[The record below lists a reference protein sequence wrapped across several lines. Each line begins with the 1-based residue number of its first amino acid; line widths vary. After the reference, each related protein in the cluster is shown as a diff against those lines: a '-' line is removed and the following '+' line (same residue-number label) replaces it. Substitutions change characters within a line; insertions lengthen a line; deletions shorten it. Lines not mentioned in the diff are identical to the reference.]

1 MKIGLLSYRSHPY
14 SGGQGIYVKH
24 LSKALSYLGHE
35 VSVLSGQPYPEL
47 DDSIKLIKIPS
58 LGMFETED
66 RMKLFSLRLLFKPLE
81 LYEWLNVMTGGFPE
95 PYTYGIRV
103 YKYLKSNKKDFDVI
117 LDNQS
122 LCGSLLKIQE
132 ILPLAVTIHH
142 PITKDHKLEMENAAN
157 WKEKLSSMRWHNF
170 LPMQKRVAPKLN
182 KIICVSGPS
191 KEDII
196 KEFLVDDKKIE
207 VILNGIDI
215 DKFVPGSKDL
225 VQVNKIITTASADI
239 PLKGL
244 KYLILALPK
253 ILKSFPKTTLTVIG
267 KSPSNSE
274 VSKIIDKLDLNNI
287 ISFRSG
293 ISEDEIVHLYHSSE
307 IAVIPSLY
315 EGFGFGAGE
324 AMACGVPLIS
334 THSGGLKEV
343 VGESAVE
350 IMPSSAEEIEK
361 AVINLFNNREK
372 MKELSEKGRQRMESK
387 FDWKLAASSYESSF
401 KDVIKAFNNEH
412 HKVQKT

>member
-1 MKIGLLSYRSHPY
+1 MKIGLLSYRSHPH

-24 LSKALSYLGHE
+24 LSKALSDLGHE

-47 DDSIKLIKIPS
+47 DDAVELIKIPS

-66 RMKLFSLRLLFKPLE
+66 RVRLFSLKLLLKPLD
-81 LYEWLNVMTGGFPE
+81 LYEWLTVMTGGFPE
-95 PYTYGIRV
+95 PYTYGRRV
-103 YKYLKSNKKDFDVI
+103 YKYLKSSKNDFDII

-122 LCGSLLKIQE
+122 LCGYLLKIQE
-132 ILPLAVTIHH
+132 FLPLVVTIHH
-142 PITKDHKLEMENAAN
+142 PITKDHKLEMENAVN
-157 WKEKLSSMRWHNF
+157 WKEKISSMRWHNF

-182 KIICVSGPS
+182 KIISVSSPS

-207 VILNGIDI
+207 VIPNGIDI
-215 DKFVPGSKDL
+215 DKFVPGSEDL
-225 VQVNKIITTASADI
+225 VQVNRIITTASADI

-244 KYLILALPK
+244 KYLILALPE
-253 ILKSFPKTTLTVIG
+253 ILRVFPKTTLTVIG

-287 ISFRSG
+287 INFSSG

-334 THSGGLKEV
+334 THAGGLKEV

-350 IMPSSAEEIEK
+350 IMPYSSEEIEK

-372 MKELSEKGRQRMESK
+372 RKELSKKGRQRMENK
-387 FDWKLAASSYESSF
+387 FNWKLAAISYESSF
-401 KDVIKAFNNEH
+401 KDVIKTFNNEH
-412 HKVQKT
+412 HKV

>member
-24 LSKALSYLGHE
+24 LSKALSDLGHE

-47 DDSIKLIKIPS
+47 DDAIELIKIPS
-58 LGMFETED
+58 LGMFETGD
-66 RMKLFSLRLLFKPLE
+66 RMKLFSLKLLFKPLD
-81 LYEWLNVMTGGFPE
+81 LYEWLTVMTGGFPE
-95 PYTYGIRV
+95 PYTYGRRV

-239 PLKGL
+239 PLKCL
-244 KYLILALPK
+244 
-253 ILKSFPKTTLTVIG
+253 
-267 KSPSNSE
+267 
-274 VSKIIDKLDLNNI
+274 
-287 ISFRSG
+287 
-293 ISEDEIVHLYHSSE
+293 
-307 IAVIPSLY
+307 
-315 EGFGFGAGE
+315 
-324 AMACGVPLIS
+324 
-334 THSGGLKEV
+334 
-343 VGESAVE
+343 
-350 IMPSSAEEIEK
+350 
-361 AVINLFNNREK
+361 
-372 MKELSEKGRQRMESK
+372 
-387 FDWKLAASSYESSF
+387 
-401 KDVIKAFNNEH
+401 
-412 HKVQKT
+412 

>member
-24 LSKALSYLGHE
+24 LSKALSDLGHE

-47 DDSIKLIKIPS
+47 DDAIELIKIPS
-58 LGMFETED
+58 LGMFETGD
-66 RMKLFSLRLLFKPLE
+66 RMKLFSLKLLLKPLD
-81 LYEWLNVMTGGFPE
+81 LYEWLTVMTGGFPE
-95 PYTYGIRV
+95 PYTYGRRV

-142 PITKDHKLEMENAAN
+142 PITKDHKLEMENAVN

-387 FDWKLAASSYESSF
+387 FDWKIAASSYESSF
-401 KDVIKAFNNEH
+401 KDVIKTFNNEH
-412 HKVQKT
+412 HKV

>member
-47 DDSIKLIKIPS
+47 DDSIELIKIPS
-58 LGMFETED
+58 LGMFETGD
-66 RMKLFSLRLLFKPLE
+66 RMKLFSLKLLFKPLD
-81 LYEWLNVMTGGFPE
+81 LYEWLTVMTGGFPE
-95 PYTYGIRV
+95 PYTYGRRV

-274 VSKIIDKLDLNNI
+274 VSKIIDKLDLNKI

-412 HKVQKT
+412 HKV

>member
-1 MKIGLLSYRSHPY
+1 MKIGILSYRSHPY
-14 SGGQGIYVKH
+14 SGGQGIYIKH
-24 LSKALSYLGHE
+24 LSKALSDIGHD
-35 VSVLSGQPYPEL
+35 VSVLSGPPYPEL
-47 DDSIKLIKIPS
+47 DNSVELIEIPS
-58 LGMFETED
+58 LGLFETED
-66 RMKLFSLRLLFKPLE
+66 RMKAFSLDLLLNPLN
-81 LYEWLNVMTGGFPE
+81 LYEWLTVMSGGFPE
-95 PYTYGIRV
+95 PYTYGKRV
-103 YKYLKSNKKDFDVI
+103 LKYLKENNRDFDII

-253 ILKSFPKTTLTVIG
+253 ILNSFPKTTLTVIG

-343 VGESAVE
+343 VGESAVK
-350 IMPSSAEEIEK
+350 IMPSSSEEIEK

-372 MKELSEKGRQRMESK
+372 MKELSEKGRQRMENK

-412 HKVQKT
+412 HKV